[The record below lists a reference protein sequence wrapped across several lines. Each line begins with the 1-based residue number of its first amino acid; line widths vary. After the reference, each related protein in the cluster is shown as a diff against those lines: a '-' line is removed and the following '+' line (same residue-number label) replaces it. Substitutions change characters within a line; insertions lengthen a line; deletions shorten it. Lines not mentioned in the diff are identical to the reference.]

1 MFRVDI
7 IGKTWVESY
16 VVSRDR
22 ENSLREFDNPH

>member
-7 IGKTWVESY
+7 IAKTWVESY